1 MGSFF
6 TTPETLNTQ
15 ESVEQEANRLLHS
28 YSYLLKGVSKKGSVD
43 KFDVMKQSLI
53 HQQWGMIFPLLQNS
67 KKEKY
72 KKRFEEYV
80 SQFEVWKHSG
90 LTPIQELEEKLL
102 D

>member
-6 TTPETLNTQ
+6 TTPETLHTQ
-15 ESVEQEANRLLHS
+15 ESIEKEANRLLHS

-53 HQQWGMIFPLLQNS
+53 HQQWSMVFPLLHTS

-72 KKRFEEYV
+72 KKIFEEYV
-80 SQFEVWKHSG
+80 SQFTTIKNTG
-90 LTPIQELEEKLL
+90 LTQIQELEEKLL